1 MNCER
6 CQLELEDFLYG
17 ELTERLAVEVR
28 QHLAGCMECAAE
40 RDRLE
45 GENALFAEFYEQT
58 VIDPLPESW
67 DAIRA
72 RIAEPV
78 RQNHEHKAPWWQ
90 TMFGWMLAPT
100 LARQAALAILLIAVS
115 VGATV
120 WLMRRGNNETQI
132 AKVTPS
138 PTATPQTVEPNPKQ
152 VEPPAAPANELAK
165 VEPVKPKPQSK
176 REPVPT
182 RQLNETELLAQQLVR
197 AEREY
202 QTAIKLLD
210 QAVAKR
216 RGEIAPEAF
225 KKYESSL
232 ALIDSSIAQSK
243 KALKEFPNDVAA
255 GQFLLA
261 AYARKV
267 ELMQDVAMQ

>member
-28 QHLAGCMECAAE
+28 QHLSDCAACAAE
-40 RDRLE
+40 RDQLE

-58 VIDPLPESW
+58 AIDPLPESW

-78 RQNHEHKAPWWQ
+78 RQIHERKAPWWQ
-90 TMFGWMLAPT
+90 TMFGWLLVPT

-120 WLMRRGNNETQI
+120 WLMRRGNNENQI

-138 PTATPQTVEPNPKQ
+138 PTATPQAVEPNPKN
-152 VEPPAAPANELAK
+152 VEPTAASANELARL
-165 VEPVKPKPQSK
+165 S
-176 REPVPT
+176 
-182 RQLNETELLAQQLVR
+182 
-197 AEREY
+197 
-202 QTAIKLLD
+202 
-210 QAVAKR
+210 
-216 RGEIAPEAF
+216 
-225 KKYESSL
+225 
-232 ALIDSSIAQSK
+232 
-243 KALKEFPNDVAA
+243 
-255 GQFLLA
+255 
-261 AYARKV
+261 
-267 ELMQDVAMQ
+267 